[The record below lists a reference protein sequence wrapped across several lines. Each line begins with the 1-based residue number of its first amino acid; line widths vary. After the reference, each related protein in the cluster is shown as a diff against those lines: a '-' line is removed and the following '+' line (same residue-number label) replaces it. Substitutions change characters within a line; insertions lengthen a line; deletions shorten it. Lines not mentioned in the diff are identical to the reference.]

1 MAPLPGTDS
10 SAQLQPMQDRWL
22 ALVASGMS
30 DTEAARQAGYKAPR
44 QAAYDNR
51 NSPLAWRIVDE
62 RIRQA
67 ATLFEADLDEV
78 SQTSPLLVPFVVLLR
93 HAVKSTKS
101 VKLVAFEERPDAR
114 GRLRRYKTVEVIE
127 DVDNMAQIKAAELL
141 LRLSGMDLS
150 RVSAA
155 TR

>member
-1 MAPLPGTDS
+1 
-10 SAQLQPMQDRWL
+10 L
-22 ALVASGMS
+22 ARAGSLGHV
-30 DTEAARQAGYKAPR
+30 TARQAGYKAPR